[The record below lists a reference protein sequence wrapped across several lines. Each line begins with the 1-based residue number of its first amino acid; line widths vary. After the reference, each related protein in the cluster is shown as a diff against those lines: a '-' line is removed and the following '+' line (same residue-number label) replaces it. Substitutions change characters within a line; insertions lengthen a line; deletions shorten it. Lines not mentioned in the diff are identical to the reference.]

1 MVVFANS
8 KTDYEDLP
16 AGAKAARKESGNT
29 IPMVFVTTAD
39 GSESIRGISYD
50 KLKKDIRDVDRELRK
65 HLETVDVIGS
75 SSGET
80 EVADADETA
89 DAMLSEA
96 RTWTNS
102 DGKTITAAVKAV
114 NDTSVTFV
122 INGNEVPYPLANLSA
137 DSRMALK
144 ELVNQ

>member
-1 MVVFANS
+1 MVFANS
-8 KTDYEDLP
+8 KTDYQDLP
-16 AGAKAARKESGNT
+16 AGAKAAQKQSGNT

-50 KLKKDIRDVDRELRK
+50 KLKNDIRDVDRELRK
-65 HLETVDVIGS
+65 QLETVDVIGS

-80 EVADADETA
+80 EVADAAETV

-96 RTWTNS
+96 RAWTNS
-102 DGKTITAAVKAV
+102 NGKTITAAVKAV

>member
-1 MVVFANS
+1 M
-8 KTDYEDLP
+8 
-16 AGAKAARKESGNT
+16 
-29 IPMVFVTTAD
+29 
-39 GSESIRGISYD
+39 
-50 KLKKDIRDVDRELRK
+50 
-65 HLETVDVIGS
+65 IGS

-80 EVADADETA
+80 EVADAAETA

-96 RTWTNS
+96 RAWTNS
-102 DGKTITAAVKAV
+102 DGNPITAAVKAV
-114 NDTSVTFV
+114 NDSSVPFV

>member
-1 MVVFANS
+1 MVFANS
-8 KTDYEDLP
+8 KTDYQDLP
-16 AGAKAARKESGNT
+16 AGAKAAQKQSGNT

-50 KLKKDIRDVDRELRK
+50 KLKNDIRDVDRELRK

-80 EVADADETA
+80 EVADAAETA

-96 RTWTNS
+96 RAWTNS

-122 INGNEVPYPLANLSA
+122 INGIEVPYPLANLSA

>member
-1 MVVFANS
+1 MVFANS
-8 KTDYEDLP
+8 KTDYQDLP
-16 AGAKAARKESGNT
+16 AGAKAAQKQSGNT

-50 KLKKDIRDVDRELRK
+50 KLKNDIRDVDRELRK
-65 HLETVDVIGS
+65 QLETVDVIGS
-75 SSGET
+75 SRGET
-80 EVADADETA
+80 EVADAAETV

-96 RTWTNS
+96 RAWTNS
-102 DGKTITAAVKAV
+102 NGKTITAAVKAV

-122 INGNEVPYPLANLSA
+122 INGKEVPYPLANLSA

>member
-1 MVVFANS
+1 MVFANS
-8 KTDYEDLP
+8 KTDYQDLP
-16 AGAKAARKESGNT
+16 AGAKAAQKQSGNT

-50 KLKKDIRDVDRELRK
+50 KLKNDIRDVDRELRK
-65 HLETVDVIGS
+65 QLETVDVIGS

-80 EVADADETA
+80 EVADAAETV

-96 RTWTNS
+96 RAWTNS